1 MENDYLTSE
10 LRAIQI
16 RLDFLTTAVT
26 ELKTQ
31 NEDRRASIDAVA
43 SSIRSENRQCSERCG
58 AGIDALRHDVEKLKT
73 EMALTRWIGVILG
86 GTALTLTTYKI
97 LTAEASPDALDKKPA
112 LERLILK

>member
-1 MENDYLTSE
+1 MESDYLTSE

-16 RLDFLTTAVT
+16 RLDFLTAAVA
-26 ELKTQ
+26 ELKAQ
-31 NEDRRASIDAVA
+31 NEDRRANIDAVA

-97 LTAEASPDALDKKPA
+97 LTAEALPHDPSQKPA